1 MSDSSFHRKPHSPQ
15 AQLRQF
21 DVGSEEFFGPEQ
33 DLPVEAQQNMHKAP
47 SAPRTL
53 STEERQA
60 YTRARKNPLEEKLG
74 DYGRKRIEILANIGR
89 LSKTVEIEGVL
100 FTLRTLKNKEVRETT
115 LSIFKC
121 INDIDAHYEFR
132 RQILARSI
140 YQIDTV
146 DIESHVGGSDL
157 ELRLEMIDEMEDVTV
172 SKLFTEY
179 NALKQEVQTKY
190 GLATDQQVKEVV
202 ADIKK

>member
-1 MSDSSFHRKPHSPQ
+1 MSDSSFRRKPPSLQ
-15 AQLRQF
+15 SSLKQF
-21 DVGSEEFFGPEQ
+21 DVGAEEFFGPEQ
-33 DLPVEAQQNMHKAP
+33 NLPSEIQHKAP

-53 STEERQA
+53 TPEERQA
-60 YTRARKNPLEEKLG
+60 YTRSRNNPSGEKLG
-74 DYGRKRIEILANIGR
+74 DYGRKRIEILANIGY
-89 LSKTVEIEGVL
+89 LSRMVEIEGVS
-100 FTLRTLKNKEVRETT
+100 FALRTLKNKEVRETT

-132 RQILARSI
+132 RQTLARSI
-140 YQIDTV
+140 YQIDNV
-146 DIESHVGGSDL
+146 DVESHVGGSEI

-190 GLATDQQVKEVV
+190 GLATDEQVKEVV